1 MPSARLARGTK
12 LLAIFILTYITVS
25 SLDLVACIQAL
36 LPLIWFRP
44 TQHNSRRRPREET
57 TGYSMN
63 TGASRAYLVGEARR
77 HSCKSLAADA
87 PT

>member
-36 LPLIWFRP
+36 LPLIWFVRLSI
-44 TQHNSRRRPREET
+44 TLAVVLERRRQAIP
-57 TGYSMN
+57 
-63 TGASRAYLVGEARR
+63 
-77 HSCKSLAADA
+77 
-87 PT
+87 